1 MIFVLVNILRIFE
14 IIKSFRSRKIHQNGR
29 TLDRFHNLI
38 IQRKAFFL
46 MGCSS
51 QKGYRI
57 KYGDNVRTLLL
68 KPFDYH
74 IYFLVEEQTITI
86 LAILH
91 AKSGEDKIKNI

>member
-1 MIFVLVNILRIFE
+1 MSFAFQNRPRVYNDIIEAVEHFLSVNPDLAERFLNSIEEAKAKILN
-14 IIKSFRSRKIHQNGR
+14 SP
-29 TLDRFHNLI
+29 
-38 IQRKAFFL
+38 
-46 MGCSS
+46 
-51 QKGYRI
+51 KGYQI

-91 AKSGEDKIKNI
+91 AHSGSEKISEI

>member
-1 MIFVLVNILRIFE
+1 MSFAFKNRPRVYNDIIEAVEYFLSVSPDLAERFLNSIEEAKTKILN
-14 IIKSFRSRKIHQNGR
+14 SP
-29 TLDRFHNLI
+29 
-38 IQRKAFFL
+38 
-46 MGCSS
+46 
-51 QKGYRI
+51 KGFQI
-57 KYGDNVRTLLL
+57 KYSENVRTLLL